1 MYMSY
6 SVQQYAH
13 MLFELLSREKTR
25 EKAAAAFVRLLEENH
40 AVSLAPRIVDV
51 YEKIRSEKEGVV
63 SVSVESAL
71 PLSAELR
78 KEIEH
83 RVKTTYGKQA
93 EIDESVDASLVGGMR
108 VRIGDAAIDST
119 IATKIQ
125 QMKKLL
131 SN

>member
-1 MYMSY
+1 MSY

-51 YEKIRSEKEGVV
+51 YEKIRSEKDSVV
-63 SVSVESAL
+63 AVAVESAL
-71 PLSAELR
+71 PLSDDMR
-78 KEIEH
+78 KEIAS
-83 RVKTTYGKQA
+83 RVKTVYGKKA
-93 EIDESVDASLVGGMR
+93 EIDEAVNASLVGGMR

-119 IATKIQ
+119 IATKMQ

>member
-1 MYMSY
+1 
-6 SVQQYAH
+6 
-13 MLFELLSREKTR
+13 
-25 EKAAAAFVRLLEENH
+25 
-40 AVSLAPRIVDV
+40 V
-51 YEKIRSEKEGVV
+51 YKRQV

>member
-1 MYMSY
+1 MSY

-25 EKAAAAFVRLLEENH
+25 EKAAQAFVRLLGEHH
-40 AVSLAPRIVDV
+40 AISLAPRIVDI
-51 YEKIRSEKEGVV
+51 YEKIRSERD
-63 SVSVESAL
+63 SVISVAVESAL
-71 PLSAELR
+71 PLSDDMR
-78 KEIEH
+78 REIEK
-83 RVKTTYGKQA
+83 RVKAAYNKKA
-93 EIDESVDASLVGGMR
+93 EIDETVNASLIGGMR
-108 VRIGDAAIDST
+108 LRIGDAAIDST